1 MSIDLDTLAARLAA
15 MTPGPWRVGSVERWH
30 IIVPYPESIAGPCG
44 ERVLLRANEHF
55 PYGADLAGIAD
66 LRNAADELIRLAR
79 LAVPFEARQRRPH
92 KPCDIKDCSVCFVCS
107 CTDVEQLR
115 NMVIEASEE
124 ADGLRM
130 SLAED
135 EKLAALGEAYIAW
148 VKASL
153 PSAMATDDGLVESR
167 RKADALDDAYRAA
180 TEGQ

>member
-79 LAVPFEARQRRPH
+79 VGQIAVRYVELPGGDDRITDAYYEM
-92 KPCDIKDCSVCFVCS
+92 CDEV
-107 CTDVEQLR
+107 R
-115 NMVIEASEE
+115 
-124 ADGLRM
+124 
-130 SLAED
+130 
-135 EKLAALGEAYIAW
+135 
-148 VKASL
+148 
-153 PSAMATDDGLVESR
+153 
-167 RKADALDDAYRAA
+167 AYRAA